1 MPSTSSV
8 CVCFLKSPLRLVSI
22 VLFTNFFHIWNRPQV
37 YPSHTPWSPHP
48 HDFIVSVKKLFSKVI
63 KSTQFASSERKGKE
77 KEKTLSFKF
86 YYNFPR
92 KFHRCSADKGY
103 LVFLLLRHPYWS
115 QSSAPVEMDGGETYT
130 GSEVSLYTGLE
141 DKDTGWIKTVQIGLI
156 KL

>member
-37 YPSHTPWSPHP
+37 YPPHTPLPLHP

-63 KSTQFASSERKGKE
+63 KSTQTASSERKE
-77 KEKTLSFKF
+77 KEKTLPFKF
-86 YYNFPR
+86 YCNFPR
-92 KFHRCSADKGY
+92 KFHRCSTDKGY

-115 QSSAPVEMDGGETYT
+115 QSAASEMDGVETYT